1 MVAIAQ
7 PVYTNASSSVD
18 ILLMEKRSPATR
30 RARVRSFVGIEK
42 LKIIPRKFRGTK
54 NKAKDLVPSN
64 GEQNRK
70 SAGHR
75 REVYSSVASHSLQS
89 RLLSVASRDDV

>member
-1 MVAIAQ
+1 MMAIAQ

-42 LKIIPRKFRGTK
+42 LEFIVPRVFRGAK
-54 NKAKDLVPSN
+54 NKTENLVTSN
-64 GEQNRK
+64 REQNRV
-70 SAGHR
+70 SDSHR
-75 REVYSSVASHSLQS
+75 
-89 RLLSVASRDDV
+89 